1 MVRRAKKKSRRK
13 SPRTVSLWKLGEGY
27 LFLSMFT
34 AATLG
39 NSPMGAIFG
48 PGDIRKISPTG
59 NGVGYGNIGPG
70 GLPSF

>member
-1 MVRRAKKKSRRK
+1 MVRRTKKKSRR
-13 SPRTVSLWKLGEGY
+13 RTPKTLSLWKMGEGY

-39 NSPMGAIFG
+39 TSPLGAIFG
-48 PGDIRKISPTG
+48 AGDIRKISPTG